1 MEEYR
6 TIIEFP
12 NYQVSNFG
20 NIKNIKKNVLMSTY
34 LKKNGYT
41 VVKLSKEGKAFE
53 CKIHRLVATAF
64 IDNPNNLPFVNHK
77 DEIKS
82 NNCSD
87 NLEWCDSIY
96 NNNYGTRSKRQS
108 EKIKV
113 SVKQYSL
120 NNIFIQEYPS
130 IKEAGENTNNNPDN
144 ISNCLSGRTKT
155 SGGYIWKY

>member
-82 NNCSD
+82 NNCFD

-108 EKIKV
+108 EKMKV

-120 NNIFIQEYPS
+120 NNVFIQEYPS
-130 IKEAGENTNNNPDN
+130 VKEAGENTNNNPDN

-155 SGGYIWKY
+155 SGGYIWQY

>member
-64 IDNPNNLPFVNHK
+64 IDNPVFNKIH
-77 DEIKS
+77 I
-82 NNCSD
+82 
-87 NLEWCDSIY
+87 
-96 NNNYGTRSKRQS
+96 SKR
-108 EKIKV
+108 EAIKIV
-113 SVKQYSL
+113 
-120 NNIFIQEYPS
+120 N
-130 IKEAGENTNNNPDN
+130 
-144 ISNCLSGRTKT
+144 
-155 SGGYIWKY
+155 

>member
-1 MEEYR
+1 MEEYI

-53 CKIHRLVATAF
+53 CKVHRLVATAF

-82 NNCSD
+82 NNYFD

-108 EKIKV
+108 EKMKV

-120 NNIFIQEYPS
+120 NNVFIQEYPS
-130 IKEAGENTNNNPDN
+130 VKEAGENTNNNPDN

-155 SGGYIWKY
+155 SGGYIWQY